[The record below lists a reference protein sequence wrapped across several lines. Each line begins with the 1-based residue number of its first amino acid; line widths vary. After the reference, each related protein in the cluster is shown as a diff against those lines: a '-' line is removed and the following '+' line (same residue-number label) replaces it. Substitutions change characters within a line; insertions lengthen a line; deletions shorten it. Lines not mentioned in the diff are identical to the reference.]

1 MCSHCTEETI
11 RKRKEFWTLL
21 LFKASASGWICHNT
35 APCCGCL
42 HVPTSSVISI
52 SSSRWMFVWCPFDA
66 FFAIFC
72 YTLPTPAYA
81 LNLNEVGTQLCSALK
96 LAMMESCEVKDFTDP
111 EKPDYIQSFMFCS
124 NLGLINTVSSV
135 RSKPS
140 FEVLKLA
147 SLRSSWGV
155 PCEKAKVLKSD
166 SHSPTH
172 SDASYLGQSLGSIAW
187 RRHLHGAWTETK
199 GQNKPQ
205 LCLVHWP
212 SIQITRHSGQVQ
224 FRCIHISLHTTFSL
238 A

>member
-155 PCEKAKVLKSD
+155 LVKRRKFSKATLILRLTAMQATWGSL
-166 SHSPTH
+166 
-172 SDASYLGQSLGSIAW
+172 LGLLPEGGTCTV
-187 RRHLHGAWTETK
+187 HGQRQKDKTSRSF
-199 GQNKPQ
+199 
-205 LCLVHWP
+205 V
-212 SIQITRHSGQVQ
+212 
-224 FRCIHISLHTTFSL
+224 
-238 A
+238 